1 MRAIL
6 RLLLAFGLALPLAA
20 DELVDGLKADDDGGA
35 LMGFSVG
42 TPGFINL
49 HLGYRLG
56 DHSLR
61 AGAGAFGGNGGF
73 YGAEAAYFWC
83 YKTDPF
89 RASLGL
95 QADYQGVSGAVTSTL
110 IHRGV
115 HLAWEA
121 RTPSMFLSFGLGP
134 ALKQGPFD
142 DRKPAPEPVLVL
154 GTMAQV
160 GMLWDLF

>member
-1 MRAIL
+1 MRT
-6 RLLLAFGLALPLAA
+6 LLCLLIVLGLALPLGAE
-20 DELVDGLKADDDGGA
+20 ELTDGLKPDDDGGA

-56 DHSLR
+56 EHSLR
-61 AGAGAFGGNGGF
+61 VGAGAFGGNGGF

-83 YKTDPF
+83 YRSGPL

-95 QADYQGVSGAVTSTL
+95 QGAYQVVEGAVASSTVT
-110 IHRGV
+110 RGLN
-115 HLAWEA
+115 LAWEA
-121 RTPSMFLSFGLGP
+121 RTPSLFVSLGLGP
-134 ALKQGPFD
+134 ALKQGPYD
-142 DRKPAPEPVLVL
+142 NRKPAPDPVLVL
-154 GTMAQV
+154 GTLAQV